1 MQNQFLHYIFGNQV
15 ARRRFQSR
23 TDTSSFGWVY
33 CGSHN
38 FSAAAWGRPIHSP
51 GIKSTEDS
59 RSKSVLGSRLHI
71 CNYEFGIVFIVPPSE
86 NKHDNDKSLSNLD
99 DITLPFVIPAPR
111 YRPVDTPA
119 TKFAM
124 SKLAVQG
131 RDKNVEPTD
140 VEEEIPNEDEE
151 EVLEVPNVVIEKED
165 DKVYAEKLWG
175 LS

>member
-1 MQNQFLHYIFGNQV
+1 MHVKV

-38 FSAAAWGRPIHSP
+38 FSAAAWGRPIHSS
-51 GIKSTEDS
+51 GMNLNEDS
-59 RSKSVLGSRLHI
+59 RTKSVLGSRLHI
-71 CNYEFGIVFIVPPSE
+71 CNYEFGIVFVVPPSE
-86 NKHDNDKSLSNLD
+86 NKHYADKSHSNLD

-111 YRPVDTPA
+111 YRHMDTPA

-124 SKLAVQG
+124 SNLARQE
-131 RDKNVEPTD
+131 REKNVEPAD
-140 VEEEIPNEDEE
+140 VEEEIPDEEE
-151 EVLEVPNVVIEKED
+151 EVLEVPDVIIEKED
-165 DKVYAEKLWG
+165 DKAYAEKLWG